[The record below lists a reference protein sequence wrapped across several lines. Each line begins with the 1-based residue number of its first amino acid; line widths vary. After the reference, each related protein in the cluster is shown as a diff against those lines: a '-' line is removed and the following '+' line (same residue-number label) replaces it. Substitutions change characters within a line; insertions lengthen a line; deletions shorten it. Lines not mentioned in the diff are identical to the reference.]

1 MRGRQAHSPSL
12 AQGPGVRA
20 GQARHSVTSTCQ
32 RGMELTARIERGPI
46 FRKFSAPRLW
56 QAGCTLSASYQR
68 KLSTEVTVRLLRG
81 LLALLTCLA
90 FSGCVV
96 HGPDFVVKSP
106 VEIKAEREGKFCP
119 PGQAKKGN
127 C

>member
-1 MRGRQAHSPSL
+1 
-12 AQGPGVRA
+12 
-20 GQARHSVTSTCQ
+20 
-32 RGMELTARIERGPI
+32 
-46 FRKFSAPRLW
+46 
-56 QAGCTLSASYQR
+56 
-68 KLSTEVTVRLLRG
+68 VRLLRG